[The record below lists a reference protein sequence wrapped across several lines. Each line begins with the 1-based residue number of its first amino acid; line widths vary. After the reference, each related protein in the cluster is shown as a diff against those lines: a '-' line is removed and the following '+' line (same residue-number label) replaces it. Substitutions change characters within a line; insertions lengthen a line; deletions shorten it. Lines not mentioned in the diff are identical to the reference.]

1 MDGIDKIVIGPDVHS
16 MTARDIQG
24 HLAEIYDI
32 DVSAD
37 LFSKITDAVMDE
49 AREWQARAPERVWP
63 LVFLAE
69 ARTPTRCRR

>member
-49 AREWQARAPERVWP
+49 ARE
-63 LVFLAE
+63 
-69 ARTPTRCRR
+69 